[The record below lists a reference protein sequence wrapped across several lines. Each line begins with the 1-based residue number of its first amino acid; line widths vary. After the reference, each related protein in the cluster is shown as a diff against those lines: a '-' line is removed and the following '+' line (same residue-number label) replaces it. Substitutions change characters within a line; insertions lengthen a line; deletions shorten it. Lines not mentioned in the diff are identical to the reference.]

1 MNQYTS
7 NHTPAQPVASAAES
21 ASMKKW
27 IVGAIDSLKLKSKS
41 NSSHQDV
48 NEIVCS
54 REYLSCALKIA
65 HSLAN
70 QLSAVEEERGYREKI
85 SSQQNGHDDP
95 SLSPLTDTTKPWS
108 EYISVHCMM
117 DAIDEKKEEAS
128 VNNNE
133 DNQIDGVHTSLH
145 NLNDWLDGGEMPNFD
160 PLPINTFNGGG
171 DNSEQP
177 GDLQNL
183 ANQLSTLFD
192 NDIVVPT
199 VDYLNV
205 RGAILNEEA
214 VAGRPHD
221 GKLEINSLG
230 LAFYELFSGGQIT
243 AAEGTSQQF
252 SAPQIT
258 CSPSFSAPLTTSM
271 PSFSR
276 QTSEEVCGNTI
287 GGVALIDITGGP
299 AKKRS
304 QDNISLDGSSHK
316 MMLRTQPVSISV
328 EPLKMLGVPTALCD
342 LISYMLEGRSSSGHD
357 ANEESYQFIS
367 EIRDD
372 LKLMIDSPDAYL
384 RDIDL
389 VQAANSGLQFGTSL
403 HGRETEL
410 QALKECY
417 QRSISSEYEVA
428 MICGVSGI
436 GKSKLSEEFIRYAN
450 ESGSIVLIGRC
461 DKLQSQPLH
470 AVSSLFHRYCA
481 TLSMKNHSMA
491 QKVATALK
499 ENMGDD
505 MAPLVNA
512 IPNLANLFGDDF
524 KPKENESDT
533 AMDAQKRLQYLF
545 CEFVA
550 VVSSCHE
557 VPLIL
562 FLDDC
567 QWIDNAS
574 VALLNQIMMRLG
586 SHPNGQGFFFGS
598 YRDDEMNDMHP
609 LNLMLSSLNSLCGIK
624 TTNINL
630 TPMSNGDVNEMLSST
645 LSLLPR
651 ITRPLANIL
660 HHKTKG
666 SPLFVKQVMMELCSQ
681 RLLYPSLSRRRW
693 VWEADKILDMKIPE
707 NVATF
712 ITKSFDRLPS
722 DVISALVVLSC
733 FGASA
738 NISMIEVLE
747 REIQLPLISP
757 LNDAVGQSVLGKRNG
772 EFYFMHDKLQEAA
785 YSMMQPEERC
795 LHHNR

>member
-1 MNQYTS
+1 M
-7 NHTPAQPVASAAES
+7 
-21 ASMKKW
+21 
-27 IVGAIDSLKLKSKS
+27 
-41 NSSHQDV
+41 
-48 NEIVCS
+48 
-54 REYLSCALKIA
+54 KIA
-65 HSLAN
+65 HSLAV

-85 SSQQNGHDDP
+85 SSQLNSNDSGQP
-95 SLSPLTDTTKPWS
+95 MLSPITETMNKQWS
-108 EYISVHCMM
+108 EYISVYCMM
-117 DAIDEKKEEAS
+117 DAIDEKKEDAS
-128 VNNNE
+128 VNNYE
-133 DNQIDGVHTSLH
+133 RDEGV
-145 NLNDWLDGGEMPNFD
+145 EMPNSESVSA
-160 PLPINTFNGGG
+160 NFNRE

-177 GDLQNL
+177 GDLHNL

-192 NDIVVPT
+192 NDNIVVPT
-199 VDYLNV
+199 IDYLNV

-214 VAGRPHD
+214 VAGRPLSD
-221 GKLEINSLG
+221 NGKLEINSLG

-243 AAEGTSQQF
+243 AAEGMSQQF
-252 SAPQIT
+252 SAPLKT
-258 CSPSFSAPLTTSM
+258 SSPFLSKQMDAG
-271 PSFSR
+271 
-276 QTSEEVCGNTI
+276 VCVNT
-287 GGVALIDITGGP
+287 GGSGSIDITGGP
-299 AKKRS
+299 SKRRS
-304 QDNISLDGSSHK
+304 QDTISLDGSSHK
-316 MMLRTQPVSISV
+316 MMLRTPPASISV

-342 LISYMLEGRSSSGHD
+342 LISYMLVLEDRSGGYD

-367 EIRDD
+367 EVRDD

-389 VQAANSGLQFGTSL
+389 VQAAYAGLQFGTSL

-436 GKSKLSEEFIRYAN
+436 GKSKLSEEFIRYAH
-450 ESGSIVLIGRC
+450 ESSSIVLTARC

-470 AVSSLFHRYCA
+470 AVSSLFDRYCA
-481 TLSMKNHSMA
+481 TLSMKDRSMA

-499 ENMGDD
+499 ENLGDD

-524 KPKENESDT
+524 KPKENENDA

-545 CEFVA
+545 CEFVVA
-550 VVSSCHE
+550 VSSCHE

-609 LNLMLSSLNSLCGIK
+609 LNLMLSSLNSLCGMK
-624 TTNINL
+624 TTKINL
-630 TPMSNGDVNEMLSST
+630 TPMSNGDVNEMVSST
-645 LSLLPR
+645 LSLMPR

-712 ITKSFDRLPS
+712 ITKSFDRLLPS
-722 DVISALVVLSC
+722 EVISALVVLSC

-738 NISMIEVLE
+738 TVSMIEILE

-757 LNDAVGQSVLGKRNG
+757 LNDAVSQSVLGKRNG

-785 YSMMQPEERC
+785 YSMMKPEERC